1 MLIEF
6 GKYVFNPF
14 QISNRSIYFIPSFLI
29 KKLAIF
35 DIPKLFLLNLSLTSK
50 LQTSSFWKNISFLE
64 NENNCDE
71 QMHLKT
77 LNHLSVAT
85 NLLSFSLFM
94 PNINYCIIYFKS
106 NVSGTFLTLH
116 LITNNSYIDILNFL
130 VVFVISIMQLYLVKS
145 IQYTQ
150 IISSG

>member
-1 MLIEF
+1 LLIEF

-64 NENNCDE
+64 NENNCVE

-94 PNINYCIIYFKS
+94 PNINYYIIYFKS
-106 NVSGTFLTLH
+106 NVSGTFFNVALD
-116 LITNNSYIDILNFL
+116 N
-130 VVFVISIMQLYLVKS
+130 
-145 IQYTQ
+145 
-150 IISSG
+150 